1 MGLPERLK
9 ELEEDLGLTV
19 GQLAALTSA
28 SEDSVYKWR
37 AGTTMPNLKYLVAFS
52 KNYVAPNGL
61 KINLNWLLNDEGQ
74 RYVDKGLP
82 GGSLIYKDVKEG
94 GYESRDREGLFGKT
108 RRVRVDGAEF
118 SVTTHDPPAVNA
130 EAWAI
135 QAVIEIYR
143 SDDPVLVSAIQAN
156 LRAFR
161 MAIGKDRQ
169 LSEQTAKIEN
179 LEVECEDLKK
189 RISALEAK
197 LLEND
202 PNEVPGQ
209 DPGERKAASS
219 L

>member
-1 MGLPERLK
+1 MKFAGRLVELRATLPLRNAKIVMLQEVAKEAGVNLGSYSKAENGIIPGEKVLIRIARYFNVSEAFLLK
-9 ELEEDLGLTV
+9 GATEEVEVARPIYKGIDEED
-19 GQLAALTSA
+19 SRRE
-28 SEDSVYKWR
+28 SW
-37 AGTTMPNLKYLVAFS
+37 
-52 KNYVAPNGL
+52 
-61 KINLNWLLNDEGQ
+61 
-74 RYVDKGLP
+74 DKA
-82 GGSLIYKDVKEG
+82 
-94 GYESRDREGLFGKT
+94 GLFGKT
-108 RRVRVDGAEF
+108 RRIRVAGTEIA
-118 SVTTHDPPAVNA
+118 VTTHEPSDMAA
-130 EAWAI
+130 EGLACA
-135 QAVIEIYR
+135 QVLEILR
-143 SDDPVLVSAIQAN
+143 SGDPVLVSAIQAN
-156 LRAFR
+156 LRAFH